1 MKLFKNIL
9 KRTEPK
15 KKKTLPWI
23 PLNKNEQLKEIV
35 GLSNSKPVLV
45 FKHSTRCGISK
56 FVLKNFELAYDIDS
70 EKMDIYYLDLL
81 NYRQISNDIAEK
93 FDVYHQSPQVLVI
106 DKGNVVYHN
115 SHQEISV
122 ENIKKAIG

>member
-35 GLSNSKPVLV
+35 GLVLIQNLVLV
-45 FKHSTRCGISK
+45 FLSIVH
-56 FVLKNFELAYDIDS
+56 
-70 EKMDIYYLDLL
+70 
-81 NYRQISNDIAEK
+81 
-93 FDVYHQSPQVLVI
+93 DV
-106 DKGNVVYHN
+106 
-115 SHQEISV
+115 E
-122 ENIKKAIG
+122 

>member
-1 MKLFKNIL
+1 MRLFKNIL
-9 KRTEPK
+9 KGTEPK
-15 KKKTLPWI
+15 EKKTLPWI
-23 PLNKNEQLKEIV
+23 PLNKNEQLKEII

-45 FKHSTRCGISK
+45 FKHSTRCGISR

-122 ENIKKAIG
+122 ENIKKVIG